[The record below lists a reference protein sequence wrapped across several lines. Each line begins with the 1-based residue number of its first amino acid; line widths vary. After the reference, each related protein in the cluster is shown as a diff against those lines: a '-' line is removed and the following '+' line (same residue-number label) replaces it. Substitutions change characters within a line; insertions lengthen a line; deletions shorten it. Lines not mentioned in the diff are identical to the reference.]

1 MANRQMSLVGFMQ
14 AGNVTVYSGSWRYP
28 SAELGFLDLDYYQ
41 KIARTLEGF
50 QPARDATVVSR
61 LAIEL
66 ENPGETEA
74 IVADRAT
81 RQSWLEAR
89 DYKVVHMR
97 VADVERDL
105 EGELVRLDEVLQGAG

>member
-1 MANRQMSLVGFMQ
+1 MINTNTLIWIVIAWLMIAFFAGIEVAFVRAN
-14 AGNVTVYSGSWRYP
+14 
-28 SAELGFLDLDYYQ
+28 
-41 KIARTLEGF
+41 
-50 QPARDATVVSR
+50 R

-66 ENPGETEA
+66 ETPGETEA

-81 RQSWLEAR
+81 RQAWLEAR

-105 EGELVRLDEVLQGAG
+105 EGELKRLDEALQGAG